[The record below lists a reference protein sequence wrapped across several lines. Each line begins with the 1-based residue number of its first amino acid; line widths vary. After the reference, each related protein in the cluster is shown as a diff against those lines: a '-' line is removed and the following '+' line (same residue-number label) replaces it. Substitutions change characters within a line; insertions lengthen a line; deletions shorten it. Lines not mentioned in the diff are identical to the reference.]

1 MNFLWSSAPPAN
13 QNDPVELV
21 RKFDQSVSWVPQK
34 CCFTH
39 VRVGRE
45 PGSHQGWLSV
55 NFINF
60 VKYPWLGHHTNTTQR
75 LFIEIIESYWKW
87 CQSQRMIK
95 KLLSKNV
102 DFFFYIYIYYIFFNI
117 MQINFN
123 FTNCF
128 FSLDDLNCIIMM
140 IMIVYCIVILMFLLL
155 YLLMYSWGSTR
166 IPYVGRIRVEE

>member
-1 MNFLWSSAPPAN
+1 MKFLWSSAPPAN

-102 DFFFYIYIYYIFFNI
+102 DFFLILCKLILTS
-117 MQINFN
+117 QIV
-123 FTNCF
+123 F

-166 IPYVGRIRVEE
+166 IWYVGRIRVEE

>member
-45 PGSHQGWLSV
+45 PGSHQSWLSV

-60 VKYPWLGHHTNTTQR
+60 VKYPWLGHHTNTAQR

-102 DFFFYIYIYYIFFNI
+102 EFLLNI
-117 MQINFN
+117 MQMNFN

-128 FSLDDLNCIIMM
+128 FSLDDLNSIIMM
-140 IMIVYCIVILMFLLL
+140 IMMVYCIVLL

-166 IPYVGRIRVEE
+166 IPNVGRIRVEE